1 MDILTFVNM
10 PEENST
16 PAPAVTPEQT
26 AADLKEFQKLAKYAD
41 RKKFWQEHP
50 SIQGIISEVNFHA

>member
-1 MDILTFVNM
+1 MD
-10 PEENST
+10 EENST